1 MKSIVLKLEGNIV
14 CGISIGYIY
23 QIILQMQNIK
33 LLIIIDLGN
42 FYFLEFYLKI
52 IYQNIEDYKILSDKS
67 YFKENV
73 WTISDILCQNLIRKQ
88 F

>member
-73 WTISDILCQNLIRKQ
+73 WTISTFYVRT
-88 F
+88 

>member
-1 MKSIVLKLEGNIV
+1 MKSIVLKLERNRV
-14 CGISIGYIY
+14 CGISIGYVY

-33 LLIIIDLGN
+33 LLIIIGLGN

-67 YFKENV
+67 YFKKMV
-73 WTISDILCQNLIRKQ
+73 GP
-88 F
+88 